1 MAAHPGFTLFSRFLS
16 GMVPSTFPIMKKLL
30 ILLLM
35 LGAGFFALKKWSPGT
50 LQKITQFIPQG
61 RKQGEVPEPEAEPSL
76 PPPEPAPVPKAA
88 TDEPKKKA
96 PAGKPAP
103 KAVVVDKAAQV
114 VVLCYHRVEGSAG
127 GSLSIAPELFEQH
140 MQRLK
145 DHGIA
150 VISMQDF
157 LAWRRNEKT
166 IPPKSA
172 IITIDDGYVSGFE
185 AARPILKKFNYPWT
199 CFIYTKF
206 IGSGGKSITWEQLAE
221 LRDEGVE
228 IGCHTVTHV
237 NLREPRGKS
246 PEAYEKWLHD
256 EIIGSKQLIEK
267 KLGLRCAVFAYPEG
281 RYSAPVL
288 DLVKTAGYEAAF
300 TTYGQRVTHSAA
312 AEKIGRYAWYSRRP
326 QDIELALNFSGPIS
340 ASEAEPPMSADLA
353 AAMLLTQ
360 PMNGDTIS
368 DPLPVLKANLSSLGD
383 FDDNTVAMRLSGIG
397 PIPAKF
403 DRENK
408 IIEAKPPQPLKPGE
422 YTVFVT
428 AKAGAKKVE
437 TQWSFTMDPHGGL
450 ASPLHSFSAEK
461 PN

>member
-1 MAAHPGFTLFSRFLS
+1 
-16 GMVPSTFPIMKKLL
+16 MKKLL
-30 ILLLM
+30 ILLLL

-50 LQKITQFIPQG
+50 LQKFAQLVPRGAKPSETQ
-61 RKQGEVPEPEAEPSL
+61 EPEPSL

-88 TDEPKKKA
+88 TDEPKQVSAAKK
-96 PAGKPAP
+96 PTP

-172 IITIDDGYVSGFE
+172 LITLDDGYVSVYDT
-185 AARPILKKFNYPWT
+185 ARPILKKFGYPWT

-206 IGSGGKSITWEQLAE
+206 VSSGGKSITWEQLEE

-228 IGCHTVTHV
+228 IGCHTATHV
-237 NLREPRGKS
+237 NLREARGKS
-246 PEAYEKWLHD
+246 PEAYEKWLND
-256 EIIGSKQLIEK
+256 EVIGSKQLIEK
-267 KLGLRCAVFAYPEG
+267 KLGIRCAVFAYPEG

-288 DLVKTAGYEAAF
+288 DVVKTAGYEASF
-300 TTYGQRVTHSAA
+300 TVYGQRVTHSAP
-312 AEKIGRYAWYSRRP
+312 AEKIGRYAWYSKRP
-326 QDIELALNFSGPIS
+326 QDMEMALNFTGPIS
-340 ASEAEPPMSADLA
+340 ASEAEPPAIGELA

-368 DPLPVLKANLSSLGD
+368 DPLPLMKANLSSLGD
-383 FDDNTVAMRLSGIG
+383 FDDNTVAMRLSGVG

-403 DRENK
+403 DRENR
-408 IIEAKPPQPLKPGE
+408 IVEAKPPQPLKPGE
-422 YTVFVT
+422 YTVVVT

-437 TQWSFTMDPHGGL
+437 TQWSFTVDSRGQ
-450 ASPLHSFSAEK
+450 ASSAHSSSPEK